1 MKQVSLQSRFL
12 FVLFALGALQLLE
25 GLFRKLITLLRIVL
39 VLLSL
44 WLAVRQSNPIMSTN
58 GAGFE
63 WVGGNIQDTKG
74 KIKEFFTS
82 RVTRLVINCL
92 QSYLRK
98 GKSETRCRTAE
109 IDEARRE
116 V

>member
-1 MKQVSLQSRFL
+1 MKQVSIQSRFL
-12 FVLFALGALQLLE
+12 FVLFALGALRLLE
-25 GLFRKLITLLRIVL
+25 GLFRKLIALLRIVL

-44 WLAVRQSNPIMSTN
+44 WLAIRQSNPILSTN
-58 GAGFE
+58 STCFE
-63 WVGGNIQDTKG
+63 WVGGNMQDAKE
-74 KIKEFFTS
+74 KAKEFFTS

-98 GKSETRCRTAE
+98 GKLEDRCRTAE
-109 IDEARRE
+109 DEARRE